1 MANSRGR
8 YPRLF
13 DFRSFFVNLLLIHFR
28 IRLFFAIRLRFE
40 FISVL
45 SVFYATVW
53 DWDERG
59 EEGSTEGVWHVSIHV
74 NSSYCTNVH
83 IQISVD
89 IVNLGKSVRH
99 LYFYIVWK
107 TLYFTNNAHE
117 NEVSFWVDWSVRS
130 SCSLF
135 FESYSGS
142 GREEEK
148 SVTTFSA
155 ESYNESNDWKL

>member
-13 DFRSFFVNLLLIHFR
+13 DFRSFYVNLLLIHFR
-28 IRLFFAIRLRFE
+28 IRLFSQFGCVSN
-40 FISVL
+40 SVL

-83 IQISVD
+83 TQISVD

-117 NEVSFWVDWSVRS
+117 NEVNFWVDWSSVRSS

>member
-1 MANSRGR
+1 MANSSGR

-13 DFRSFFVNLLLIHFR
+13 DFRSFYVNLLLIYFR
-28 IRLFFAIRLRFE
+28 IRLFFQFGCVSNSFQFCLYFMQRFE
-40 FISVL
+40 IETREVKKG
-45 SVFYATVW
+45 TK
-53 DWDERG
+53 
-59 EEGSTEGVWHVSIHV
+59 EGVWHVSIHV

-83 IQISVD
+83 TQISVD

-99 LYFYIVWK
+99 LYFYTVWK

-155 ESYNESNDWKL
+155 EFYNESNDWKL